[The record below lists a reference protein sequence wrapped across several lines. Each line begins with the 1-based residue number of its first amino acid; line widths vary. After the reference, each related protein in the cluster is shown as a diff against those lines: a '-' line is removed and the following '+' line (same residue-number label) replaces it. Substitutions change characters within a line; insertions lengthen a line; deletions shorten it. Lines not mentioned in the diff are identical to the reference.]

1 MRSGR
6 GGIGKYV
13 TMSSKSSA
21 FLPHQ
26 AMPRKKQIHIH
37 PERAGGNGETEIV
50 LFT

>member
-13 TMSSKSSA
+13 IMSSKSSA

-26 AMPRKKQIHIH
+26 AMPRKKQIHTH